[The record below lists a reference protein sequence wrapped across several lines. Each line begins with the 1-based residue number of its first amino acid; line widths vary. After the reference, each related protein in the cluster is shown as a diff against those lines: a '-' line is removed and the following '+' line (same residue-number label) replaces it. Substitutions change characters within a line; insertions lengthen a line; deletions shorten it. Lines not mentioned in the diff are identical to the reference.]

1 MEIVSF
7 SRFGYGG
14 EIVKVE
20 TDLRRGIPATD
31 IVGLPDGAVRE
42 AKERVRA
49 AIRNSSLEFP
59 RERILISLSP
69 ADLKKEGSAFDLAI
83 ALSVLT
89 AQNEFPWENFPEPVL
104 VLGELELSG
113 AVRRVRGT
121 SSAVAGA
128 AEAGIRVFLLPGE
141 NRTEAGE
148 IPGAR
153 IFPVSTLAQAYGVL
167 QELCLTQTPQ
177 QPPEAPDSGKRKP
190 EEYRVLWPEIPAA
203 EGSLDDVEGQET
215 LVRAL
220 TVAAA
225 GGHHTIVYG
234 PPGCGKTMAVTR
246 FRSILPKPDAATAAT
261 ILRIR
266 SIAGI
271 SADKTEEENAAMSFR
286 PAPAEDAE
294 FPDAPFRAP
303 HPNCSLEG
311 MAGGG
316 KFCQPGEISLAHGG
330 VLFLDETALFKAS
343 VLQALRAPMEAGH
356 ITLSRAGRRTTFPAR
371 FQLLAAMN
379 PCPCGKFGVPGKI
392 CTCTPAMVEK
402 YWQQL
407 TEPVLDR
414 LDLRVEVPF
423 PAKLPGAGGT
433 DQTGGITGHTDRQNR
448 LRTLRSQI
456 ARARLIQW
464 ERNRKPERTYAG
476 PDWLNACLTP
486 TEIPEVCILTAGA
499 ESLLQQAAEKNRL
512 SGRSVHSL
520 RKTAR
525 TIADLDASDKI
536 HGRHMEEAL
545 FFRTW
550 SPSVPDFL

>member
-128 AEAGIRVFLLPGE
+128 TEAGIRVFLLPAE

-177 QPPEAPDSGKRKP
+177 QPAAPPGSGKRKP

-220 TVAAA
+220 TVAASC
-225 GGHHTIVYG
+225 
-234 PPGCGKTMAVTR
+234 GCV
-246 FRSILPKPDAATAAT
+246 S
-261 ILRIR
+261 
-266 SIAGI
+266 
-271 SADKTEEENAAMSFR
+271 R
-286 PAPAEDAE
+286 P
-294 FPDAPFRAP
+294 F
-303 HPNCSLEG
+303 HSW
-311 MAGGG
+311 
-316 KFCQPGEISLAHGG
+316 
-330 VLFLDETALFKAS
+330 
-343 VLQALRAPMEAGH
+343 
-356 ITLSRAGRRTTFPAR
+356 SRWRR
-371 FQLLAAMN
+371 
-379 PCPCGKFGVPGKI
+379 
-392 CTCTPAMVEK
+392 
-402 YWQQL
+402 
-407 TEPVLDR
+407 
-414 LDLRVEVPF
+414 
-423 PAKLPGAGGT
+423 
-433 DQTGGITGHTDRQNR
+433 
-448 LRTLRSQI
+448 
-456 ARARLIQW
+456 
-464 ERNRKPERTYAG
+464 
-476 PDWLNACLTP
+476 
-486 TEIPEVCILTAGA
+486 
-499 ESLLQQAAEKNRL
+499 
-512 SGRSVHSL
+512 
-520 RKTAR
+520 
-525 TIADLDASDKI
+525 
-536 HGRHMEEAL
+536 
-545 FFRTW
+545 
-550 SPSVPDFL
+550 